1 MDLSPPTKIA
11 IHHLLAD
18 AYRGLTA
25 TNAPEIHVSR
35 HPDADERAILPPYLG
50 EFGFEVR
57 IFLGAVE
64 PWLRNGWSIPAR
76 RPELYPPGSAFAD
89 PEFFAEI
96 DRLKERHGGTEVLFS
111 LAFGSSPKPW
121 TDLRTESNGGESS
134 ITIDGL
140 DDLFYRKVAMLERT
154 VRHAVKTRYFHPLRL
169 QTPWDYPLT
178 SVHVPWAPALA
189 FPLNSIVPTY
199 RPAAFCAGNIS
210 ISAHVGVQLRNVPA
224 KPERNSNIDRILP
237 LVRAAAAH
245 LDLPIVCYGH
255 PEGTVPV
262 PGIPSTFK
270 LAQNLPLLE
279 VELEALAHCKLLFAP
294 ETGIANL
301 AGWLQVPTL
310 LESQQLGYEYES
322 LRPFNPRIDIID
334 YESAIEEQIDRLLAD
349 NVRVPSPENA
359 LNPRS
364 FLHPA
369 FGLPAVFRDEF
380 DQ

>member
-1 MDLSPPTKIA
+1 MEDSVATKIA
-11 IHHLLAD
+11 IHRLLAD
-18 AYRGLTA
+18 AYRGLTG
-25 TNAPEIHVSR
+25 TEAPEIRVSR
-35 HPDADERAILPPYLG
+35 HPSADERAILPPYLG

-57 IFLGAVE
+57 VFLGAVE
-64 PWLRNGWSIPAR
+64 PWLRNGWLIPAR
-76 RPELYPPGSAFAD
+76 RPELYPPDTAFAD
-89 PEFFAEI
+89 PEFFSEI
-96 DRLKERHGGTEVLFS
+96 DRLKQRHGGTEVLFG

-121 TDLRTESNGGESS
+121 ADFQVDTSRGKTS
-134 ITIDGL
+134 ITIDGA
-140 DDLFYRKVAMLERT
+140 DDVFYRKVAMLERT
-154 VRHAVKTRYFHPLRL
+154 IRHAVKTRYFHPLRL

-199 RPAAFCAGNIS
+199 RPAAFGAGNIS
-210 ISAHVGVQLRNVPA
+210 IPAHVGVQLRNIPA
-224 KPERNSNIDRILP
+224 KPERNSNIHRVLP

-255 PEGTVPV
+255 PDGTVPV
-262 PGIPSTFK
+262 AGIRSTYK
-270 LAQNLPLLE
+270 LAENLPLLE

-322 LRPFNPRIDIID
+322 LRPFNPRIEVID
-334 YESAIEEQIDRLLAD
+334 YDSPIEGQIDRLLAD
-349 NVRVPSPENA
+349 KVRVPSPENA

-369 FGLPAVFRDEF
+369 IGIPAVFRDEF

>member
-1 MDLSPPTKIA
+1 MDAAPPTKIA
-11 IHHLLAD
+11 IHRLLAD
-18 AYRGLTA
+18 AYRTPTA
-25 TNAPEIHVSR
+25 AVPPEIRVSR
-35 HPDADERAILPPYLG
+35 HPDAEEFAILPPYLG

-96 DRLKERHGGTEVLFS
+96 DRLKQRHGGTEVLFS
-111 LAFGSSPKPW
+111 LAFGSSPRPW
-121 TDLRTESNGGESS
+121 SDVRASLDGENAS

-140 DDLFYRKVAMLERT
+140 DGPFYRKLATIERSI
-154 VRHAVKTRYFHPLRL
+154 RHAVKTRYFHPLRL

-189 FPLNSIVPTY
+189 FPLNTLVPTY
-199 RPAAFCAGNIS
+199 KPAAFGAGSIS
-210 ISAHVGVQLRNVPA
+210 IPPHVGVQLRNMPA
-224 KPERNSNIDRILP
+224 KPERNSNIDRVLP

-255 PEGTVPV
+255 PDGTVPI

-270 LAQNLPLLE
+270 LAEDIPLLE
-279 VELEALAHCKLLFAP
+279 VELEALAYCKLLFAP

-322 LRPFNPRIDIID
+322 LRPFNPRIDVID
-334 YESAIEEQIDRLLAD
+334 YRLPIEDQIDRLLAD
-349 NVRVPSPENA
+349 KVRVPSPENA

-364 FLHPA
+364 FLHPGV
-369 FGLPAVFRDEF
+369 GLPAVFRDEF

>member
-1 MDLSPPTKIA
+1 MDASPPTKNA
-11 IHHLLAD
+11 IHRLLVD

-25 TNAPEIHVSR
+25 TESPEIRVSR
-35 HPDADERAILPPYLG
+35 HPAADERAILPPYLG

-64 PWLRNGWSIPAR
+64 PWLRNGWLIPAR

-96 DRLKERHGGTEVLFS
+96 DRLKQRHGGTEVLFG
-111 LAFGSSPKPW
+111 LAFGTSSRPW
-121 TDLRTESNGGESS
+121 ADFHLDTSQGTTS
-134 ITIDGL
+134 IKIDGL
-140 DDLFYRKVAMLERT
+140 DDVFYRKVATLERT
-154 VRHAVKTRYFHPLRL
+154 IRHAVKTRYFHPLRL

-199 RPAAFCAGNIS
+199 RPAAFGAGNIS
-210 ISAHVGVQLRNVPA
+210 IPPHVGVQLRNIPA
-224 KPERNSNIDRILP
+224 KPERNSNIPRILP

-262 PGIPSTFK
+262 PGVPSTFT
-270 LAQNLPLLE
+270 LAENLPLLE
-279 VELEALAHCKLLFAP
+279 VELEALASCKLLFAP

-334 YESAIEEQIDRLLAD
+334 YKSPIEPQIDSLLAD
-349 NVRVPSPENA
+349 DVRVPAPENA
-359 LNPRS
+359 LQPKS

-369 FGLPAVFRDEF
+369 LGLPAVFRDEF

>member
-1 MDLSPPTKIA
+1 MDASPPTKNA
-11 IHHLLAD
+11 IHRLLAD

-25 TNAPEIHVSR
+25 TESPEIRVSR
-35 HPDADERAILPPYLG
+35 HPAADEGAILPPYLG

-96 DRLKERHGGTEVLFS
+96 DHLKRRHGGTEVLFG
-111 LAFGSSPKPW
+111 LAFGSSPRPW
-121 TDLRTESNGGESS
+121 ADLQVDTSRGTTSL
-134 ITIDGL
+134 TIDGL
-140 DDLFYRKVAMLERT
+140 DDAFYRKVATLERT
-154 VRHAVKTRYFHPLRL
+154 IRHAVKTRYFHPLRL

-199 RPAAFCAGNIS
+199 RPEAFGAGNVS
-210 ISAHVGVQLRNVPA
+210 ISPHVGVQLRNIPA
-224 KPERNSNIDRILP
+224 KPERNSKIDRILP

-255 PEGTVPV
+255 PDGTVPI
-262 PGIPSTFK
+262 PGIPSTHK
-270 LAQNLPLLE
+270 LAESIPLLE
-279 VELEALAHCKLLFAP
+279 IELEALAHCKLLFAP

-322 LRPFNPRIDIID
+322 LRPFNPRIDVID
-334 YESAIEEQIDRLLAD
+334 YKSPIEPQIDSLLAD
-349 NVRVPSPENA
+349 NVRVPVPENA
-359 LNPRS
+359 LEPKS

-369 FGLPAVFRDEF
+369 LGLPAVFRDEF